1 MIFLLWQPFLIN
13 WWAKCLFWYKH
24 LWTAIQ
30 KYHADQSHSD
40 QVGFDWSMR
49 RCNWLVG
56 MKSCMW
62 LVGMI
67 FLVAIY
73 KCLSFHSLDFS
84 LGLSHW
90 KRFWLVCTM
99 RRAIQ
104 MYRYNTTHSHIHSNI
119 HSHIHSNIHSNI
131 HRGVKTIFFKPN
143 FGRWNWF

>member
-73 KCLSFHSLDFS
+73 KCLSFHSLTS
-84 LGLSHW
+84 L
-90 KRFWLVCTM
+90 LVSRTGSASDWCAQWEELYKCIDT
-99 RRAIQ
+99 IQ
-104 MYRYNTTHSHIHSNI
+104 HIHTYIQTYI
-119 HSHIHSNIHSNI
+119 HTYIQTYIQTYI
-131 HRGVKTIFFKPN
+131 GVLKQFFKPN